1 MCMQM
6 LLQHNQSGMAAIR
19 QVFNKEKNHLHHR
32 QMVCNSVSDSCKD
45 ICVFSPPPPPHQS
58 TKHNGEQFFQILF
71 PVLQK
76 LVETDE
82 HSGHYF
88 LIVLNLRNKRFEV
101 LDSMRNLEDAKLADY
116 CNRIIN
122 CIKSLWTIY
131 YDGTNNPIEKYEL
144 VNIPVPQQKNK

>member
-1 MCMQM
+1 MCFLPSTTPHTSQ
-6 LLQHNQSGMAAIR
+6 LNIMA
-19 QVFNKEKNHLHHR
+19 NN
-32 QMVCNSVSDSCKD
+32 
-45 ICVFSPPPPPHQS
+45 
-58 TKHNGEQFFQILF
+58 FFQILF

-76 LVETDE
+76 LVEADE

-144 VNIPVPQQKNK
+144 VNIPVSQQKNKQPPCLAHPFF